1 MRHLLADISFHGYGH
16 LSQTAPV
23 LNALRRL
30 LPDLCLTVRSAA
42 PFELLAQHIEGEFAH
57 IQRATDFGMV
67 MHSALSVDVAK
78 SNAAYLEFHRN
89 WAARLAHETDE
100 LKRLKP
106 DLVFANVSYLALAAA
121 QRAGVPALAL
131 CSLNWAD
138 IYAPFCAGQPHAEEV
153 LGKMREAYASAAKF
167 LKPQPTMPMP
177 DLANSRTIGPIAR
190 IGRQRRAELKQ
201 RLGLKPDEK
210 LVLISMGGVDARIDM
225 DDWPRLPGVR
235 WLVQASWQPRHPD
248 AFDLD
253 KLGIPFIDLMASCD
267 AMIAKPGYGMFSEAA
282 CNGTPLLYVRRDAW
296 PEEVYLVEWLQAN
309 GHCLEVDRQ
318 ALMRGDVGDRL
329 AMLLAQPA
337 RAPVAAT
344 GTREA
349 AAVLAGFLQG

>member
-23 LNALRRL
+23 LNALRLL
-30 LPDLCLTVRSAA
+30 LPDLCLTVRSSA
-42 PFELLAQHIEGEFAH
+42 PRELLATHIDGEFTH
-57 IQRATDFGMV
+57 IQRATDFGMA

-89 WAARLAHETDE
+89 WAAHLAHETDE

-138 IYAPFCAGQPHAEEV
+138 IYAPFCAGQSHAEEV
-153 LGKMREAYASAAKF
+153 LDQMREAYASAAVF
-167 LKPQPTMPMP
+167 LKPQPAMPMP
-177 DLANSRTIGPIAR
+177 DLANARTIGPIAR
-190 IGRQRRAELKQ
+190 NGKQRRAELKA

-225 DDWPRLPGVR
+225 DGWPHLPGVR
-235 WLVQASWQPRHPD
+235 WLVQAAWQSHHPD
-248 AFDLD
+248 AFELD
-253 KLGIPFIDLMASCD
+253 KLDMPFIDLMASCD
-267 AMIAKPGYGMFSEAA
+267 AMIAKPGYGMFAEAA

-296 PEEVYLVEWLQAN
+296 PEEIYLVEWLQAN
-309 GHCLEVDRQ
+309 GHCLEVERA
-318 ALMRGDVGDRL
+318 ALLCGEIGGRL
-329 AMLLAQPA
+329 EKLLSQPSP
-337 RAPVAAT
+337 APVAAT
-344 GTREA
+344 GVGEA
-349 AAVLAGFLQG
+349 AEILAGLLR